1 MTKFA
6 NLGEEVFNDCWMNYL
21 TQEMANMV
29 NSPNHTIVI
38 WKALRKSEIYP
49 KMQLSLFSETER
61 QSVTRFPSTRY
72 QGSKAKFV
80 DWIWQDISDLSFQTT
95 LDAIGGTGSV
105 AYKLKGSRYSKH
117 A

>member
-6 NLGEEVFNDCWMNYL
+6 NLGEEVFNDYWMNYL
-21 TQEMANMV
+21 AQDMANMV
-29 NSPNHTIVI
+29 NSLNHTIVI

-80 DWIWQDISDLSFQTT
+80 D
-95 LDAIGGTGSV
+95 
-105 AYKLKGSRYSKH
+105 
-117 A
+117 